1 MVTRWLFTVLVLT
14 VLVQRMLEMRVSR
27 RNAARMLAA
36 GGREYAGGQ
45 FLAMLLLHPSWIA
58 AMLVEVWVF
67 DRQPSALVA
76 AAGFIA
82 LVAGQSLR
90 LLAIRTLGP
99 RWSAR
104 IITVPNAQPVTTG
117 IYRYLR
123 HPNYL
128 GVVLEIAGLP
138 LVHGAWV
145 TAIAASIANA
155 LVLLARIP
163 AEEAALS
170 RDNAYGA
177 FFAERPRFIPSASH
191 PGDSSSGKAPP

>member
-1 MVTRWLFTVLVLT
+1 MVTRWLFTLLVGA
-14 VLVQRMLEMRVSR
+14 VLVQRMLEARVSR

-36 GGREYAGGQ
+36 GGREYARGQ
-45 FLAMLLLHPSWIA
+45 FLAMVVLHPSWIA

-67 DRQPSALVA
+67 GREPIPLVA
-76 AAGFIA
+76 AAGLVA
-82 LVAGQSLR
+82 LVAGQALR
-90 LLAIRTLGP
+90 LAAIRTLGP

-104 IITVPNAQPVTTG
+104 IITLPNAEPVTDG

-138 LVHGAWV
+138 LVHGAWI
-145 TAIAASIANA
+145 TAIVASIANA

-163 AEEAALS
+163 AEEEALS
-170 RDNAYGA
+170 RDNAYA
-177 FFAERPRFIPSASH
+177 ASFAEMPRFIPSTGRAAS
-191 PGDSSSGKAPP
+191 PTGGSTR